1 MYILQNHFCATY
13 DDTKIQSNLKH
24 ATGLTN
30 MLLRLHTFC
39 VTDVRLLLENFL
51 VCCSRI
57 FSMIMMRLW
66 NAALFFE
73 LKYIGISIV
82 GIGRCLK
89 FKIHGKTGREKKKYM
104 TTSQNLWSIY
114 TETFDCFHLG
124 QNTSFSVGII
134 Q

>member
-13 DDTKIQSNLKH
+13 DDTQSNLKH

-30 MLLRLHTFC
+30 MLLRLHTFR
-39 VTDVRLLLENFL
+39 VTDVRLLLENFI

-73 LKYIGISIV
+73 LKYIGISIL

-104 TTSQNLWSIY
+104 TTSQTFEVFTQKLLTVSI
-114 TETFDCFHLG
+114 
-124 QNTSFSVGII
+124 
-134 Q
+134 